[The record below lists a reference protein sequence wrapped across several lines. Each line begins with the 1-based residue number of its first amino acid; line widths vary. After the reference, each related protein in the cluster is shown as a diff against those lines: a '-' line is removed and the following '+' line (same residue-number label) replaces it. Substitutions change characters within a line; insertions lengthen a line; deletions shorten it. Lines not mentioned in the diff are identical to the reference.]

1 MEYSDWRAELS
12 ESQECQCEGCDTDP
26 CIECGENCHDVSE
39 AKIDDVKYGKGKGWN
54 QPDKKRIDIY
64 HARHSYLKKNPPN
77 VRSDRNK
84 RFSAQNVV
92 FYGHDKVERDRK
104 EKHHASR
111 GVPTRGIKKEIAGKD
126 HSIDLKKEEH
136 ILEWGWSD
144 HIKAIQNRRIKN
156 RKAVPY
162 EAMTVKKTDTKQ
174 EKGTW
179 VQKPK
184 SSGLFASNQ
193 LEGEVI
199 DERLGGKGYKPRKD
213 YAGRRVSGDWEN
225 SDRGGG
231 HKWQNR
237 VGKPVEKKSPTYI
250 AHVKNKPPKKEI
262 SGKDASIDL
271 KNEGFGSWAQ
281 GKLEKGFK
289 KADDF
294 LEKRPRVTKVLD
306 ILVGSKGKGK
316 NYPTKADHDK
326 HIQKVKD
333 KNLGENMSDKDFKKL
348 NKDMHDT
355 AKAGGGVSQE
365 KQNQYALELARRRK
379 INKDGTVTTK
389 TNKTIGEEV
398 QGGVSVET
406 YTKGVQ
412 FHEVETI
419 DIIKP
424 EPLKPSLKAAEYSDW
439 RVELDK

>member
-12 ESQECQCEGCDTDP
+12 ESQACQCEGCDTDP

-92 FYGHDKVERDRK
+92 FYGHDKVEDDRK
-104 EKHHASR
+104 KDHHARR
-111 GVPTRGIKKEIAGKD
+111 GVPTRGIKKEISGKD
-126 HSIDLKKEEH
+126 TSIDLKTEG
-136 ILEWGWSD
+136 LLNF
-144 HIKAIQNRRIKN
+144 IQTGVRRHNKSINQKKIDSG
-156 RKAVPY
+156 KAVPY
-162 EAMTVKKTDTKQ
+162 GNMLVNKGKEKVDPKKNP
-174 EKGTW
+174 
-179 VQKPK
+179 VVA
-184 SSGLFASNQ
+184 ASYK
-193 LEGEVI
+193 LEGGMI
-199 DERLGGKGYKPRKD
+199 DEQGLGSK
-213 YAGRRVSGDWEN
+213 
-225 SDRGGG
+225 
-231 HKWQNR
+231 
-237 VGKPVEKKSPTYI
+237 I
-250 AHVKNKPPKKEI
+250 
-262 SGKDASIDL
+262 
-271 KNEGFGSWAQ
+271 Q

-289 KADDF
+289 KVDTF
-294 LEKRPRVTKVLD
+294 LEKRPRLTKVLD

-326 HIQKVKD
+326 HIQKVKN
-333 KNLGENMSDKDFKKL
+333 KNL
-348 NKDMHDT
+348 
-355 AKAGGGVSQE
+355 
-365 KQNQYALELARRRK
+365 
-379 INKDGTVTTK
+379 
-389 TNKTIGEEV
+389 GEEV
-398 QGGVSVET
+398 QGGVSFET